1 MLAKDQQQL
10 HNGQVVL
17 AHLLACLLAYC
28 LSTLAQSC
36 ILSEKPVEHNV
47 IKMIFYYLIAS
58 SPKQPPESHESTDL
72 ICLQVGLQLYE
83 MWVRLLPNLINLLLS
98 V

>member
-1 MLAKDQQQL
+1 MNQQKFNYRDFLSSKSQVNLNALL
-10 HNGQVVL
+10 HIFFTRN
-17 AHLLACLLAYC
+17 
-28 LSTLAQSC
+28 
-36 ILSEKPVEHNV
+36 IE
-47 IKMIFYYLIAS
+47 KMIFYFLIAS

-72 ICLQVGLQLYE
+72 LCLQVGLQLYE